1 MVVSSALASSVNQ
14 AAVKLAAM
22 TVTVGVLLLI
32 SLEQGLEIS
41 IKLQLASESGV
52 EAAQSLAKADD
63 AALVVTGAGVL

>member
-1 MVVSSALASSVNQ
+1 
-14 AAVKLAAM
+14 M

>member
-52 EAAQSLAKADD
+52 EAAQSLARADD
-63 AALVVTGAGVL
+63 TALVVTGAGVL